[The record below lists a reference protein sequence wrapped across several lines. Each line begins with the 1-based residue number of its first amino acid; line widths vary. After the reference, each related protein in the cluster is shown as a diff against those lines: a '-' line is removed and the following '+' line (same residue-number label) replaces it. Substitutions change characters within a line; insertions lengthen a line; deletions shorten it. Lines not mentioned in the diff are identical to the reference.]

1 MDLKSTLPYLGNVW
15 GLLSATSLFF
25 PYANELLEILH
36 VPVANEGERLTF
48 ATINFLLCAFV
59 LLASLSLRQVARS
72 FAIFSF
78 ILGFSAILVYVFY
91 LTSPITALI
100 SLGINANIT
109 YLNDFPELAYKG
121 VYWLIF
127 ASLTGAFTSIAG
139 TSYPS
144 SQINSVWR

>member
-1 MDLKSTLPYLGNVW
+1 MDLKSTLPYLSNVW

-25 PYANELLEILH
+25 PYANELLGILPI
-36 VPVANEGERLTF
+36 PVANESERLTF
-48 ATINFLLCAFV
+48 ATINALLCAFI
-59 LLASLSLRQVARS
+59 LLVSLSLRRTARS
-72 FAIFSF
+72 FAIVSF
-78 ILGFSAILVYVFY
+78 IVGVLAILIYVFY

-109 YLNDFPELAYKG
+109 YLNDFPELVYKG

-139 TSYPS
+139 TFSYS
-144 SQINSVWR
+144 RQISSVWR